1 MPLANLPPRQSR
13 RLAVGLLL
21 LVLVAVVA
29 AVAVPL
35 WMMHRHYDTALADA
49 ADKYDRFRRVAGTR
63 PEVAR
68 QLELMRAKDAR
79 KFFLRSGG
87 TALAAAEA
95 QEAIRTLIEQNGGR
109 LITMQAPTSK
119 EEGRYR
125 QVSVNVQL
133 TANVFAL
140 RKLLHAIEN
149 HTPFLFIDNLQVR
162 TQVAPNHR
170 ASPGEEPQMYVQ
182 FEASGYAPSGS

>member
-1 MPLANLPPRQSR
+1 MPLATLPPPQSR
-13 RLAVGLLL
+13 RLAVGLLIL
-21 LVLVAVVA
+21 AVLAVVA

-35 WMMHRHYDTALADA
+35 WFAHRHYDTALADA
-49 ADKYDRFRRVAGTR
+49 ADKLDRYRRVAGTR
-63 PEVAR
+63 PEVAK

-87 TALAAAEA
+87 PALAAAEA
-95 QEAIRTLIEQNGGR
+95 QEAIRGLIEQNGGR

-125 QVSVNVQL
+125 LVSVNVQL
-133 TANVFAL
+133 TANIFAL

-170 ASPGEEPQMYVQ
+170 AAPGAEPEMYVQ

>member
-1 MPLANLPPRQSR
+1 
-13 RLAVGLLL
+13 
-21 LVLVAVVA
+21 
-29 AVAVPL
+29 
-35 WMMHRHYDTALADA
+35 
-49 ADKYDRFRRVAGTR
+49 
-63 PEVAR
+63 
-68 QLELMRAKDAR
+68 
-79 KFFLRSGG
+79 
-87 TALAAAEA
+87 
-95 QEAIRTLIEQNGGR
+95 
-109 LITMQAPTSK
+109 
-119 EEGRYR
+119 
-125 QVSVNVQL
+125 VQL